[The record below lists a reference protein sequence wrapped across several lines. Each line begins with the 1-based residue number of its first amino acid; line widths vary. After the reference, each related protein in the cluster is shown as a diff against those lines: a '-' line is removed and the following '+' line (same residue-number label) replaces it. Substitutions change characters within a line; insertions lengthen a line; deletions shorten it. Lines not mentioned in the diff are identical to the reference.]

1 MGARWYAIRMQQ
13 GSAGGCFIRRGG
25 VQVCQ
30 LVKDVGR
37 GDLVGVVL
45 EEVRACFG
53 RLHPQHAACLL
64 AWLPADLALPLLQA
78 QVRPQPAGPR
88 RTVRSSRRSLGP
100 D

>member
-1 MGARWYAIRMQQ
+1 MGVIWFAIRVQQ
-13 GSAGGCFIRRGG
+13 ANSGGCLSGE

-30 LVKDVGR
+30 LMKDVGR

-53 RLHPQHAACLL
+53 RLQPQHAARLL

-78 QVRPQPAGPR
+78 QVCLLPTADGPLQKKK
-88 RTVRSSRRSLGP
+88 SGA
-100 D
+100 